1 MTTLFRRNNFMS
13 MRTLYTKSNDNVY
26 EIDNVII
33 MKNGKEWI
41 TKGAYEVFD
50 GGIDL
55 GIDVVR
61 RLKADTGLK
70 NKDKAFIVKAEKQ
83 SVWNDDTVYDMYIDN
98 DLLEFKEVKKE
109 LYNVQTTIGTETT
122 YKSDKLELEFMVFE
136 CHASETMDKLQNVI
150 VKFNEI
156 EKGYISY
163 LSTLNEVETY
173 TTGLLSAKKEI
184 DALIEKAKKEVLST
198 L

>member
-1 MTTLFRRNNFMS
+1 MSTLFRTSKFRK
-13 MRTLYTKSNDNVY
+13 TLYTSANGTSY
-26 EIDNVII
+26 EVEDVII
-33 MKNGKEWI
+33 LKDGKEWI
-41 TKGAYEVFD
+41 REGAYEVFD

-61 RLKADTGLK
+61 RLKIDTGLK
-70 NKDKAFIVKAEKQ
+70 NKDKVFITKADKQ
-83 SVWNDDTVYDMYIDN
+83 SVWNDNTVYDMYIDN
-98 DLLEFKEVKKE
+98 SVLELKEIKKE

-136 CHASETMDKLQNVI
+136 RHAGETMDKLQNVI

-173 TTGLLSAKKEI
+173 TMGLLNAKKEI